1 MANPPIEIIRKGYRY
16 VRLPKSM
23 LGSAKGRILIDPN
36 VQFGEPCIAGTRIPA
51 TALYNCYKGGDSIDY
66 IARSYD
72 IDARCIEAAIAYVEG
87 Q

>member
-1 MANPPIEIIRKGYRY
+1 MANPPIEITRRGHRY

-23 LGSAKGRILIDPN
+23 LEGAYGRILIDPN

-51 TALYNCYKGGDSIDY
+51 RTIYRCYKGGDSIDY

-87 Q
+87 C